1 LIWPFTIHGKT
12 ARSLGI
18 DLHKKLLLVKHS
30 LQWDILR
37 LKTEASVLKYRFA
50 YMGGIM
56 EFFTIGKRFWQ
67 INLGKCFPS
76 TKEKLCSNKGYTAK
90 V

>member
-1 LIWPFTIHGKT
+1 
-12 ARSLGI
+12 
-18 DLHKKLLLVKHS
+18 
-30 LQWDILR
+30 
-37 LKTEASVLKYRFA
+37 
-50 YMGGIM
+50 MGGIM